1 MGTNP
6 LEPQPVIYIIEPF
19 GGSIRRQNNN
29 LPHVFYDDAA
39 VTRGDG
45 VFESIL
51 VRDGKPVNFKGHF
64 ERFARSAKLLELPEP
79 VVASWRDATLQAT
92 EDFVRDRGG
101 KTPDAK
107 CTWTYTR
114 GRASTGVPSA
124 WITLSEVPQ
133 AVLDQRKNGVK
144 AMTAPRGY
152 SITPNLPDSKE
163 AAPWLA
169 VGAKTINY
177 AANMAALR
185 WARKFDFDEVI
196 YIEPATGQVLEG
208 ATSTV
213 VVVKKG
219 GKLRTPIPGI
229 DVLHGT
235 TQKAIF
241 DYAETKGWRCKARD
255 LTVADL
261 VASESVW
268 LVSSTRIATRVKRI
282 DDVKLPAPENEAEL
296 RQLFDKALTAAIN

>member
-1 MGTNP
+1 M
-6 LEPQPVIYIIEPF
+6 IYIIEPF

-51 VRDGKPVNFKGHF
+51 VRDGEPVNLKGHF
-64 ERFARSAKLLELPEP
+64 ERFSRSAKLLELPEP
-79 VVASWRDATLQAT
+79 EEKSWRDATVQAT
-92 EDFVRDRGG
+92 QDYLRERGG
-101 KTPDAK
+101 EASDAK

-133 AVLDQRKNGVK
+133 SALDQRTHGVK

-152 SITPNLPDSKE
+152 SITPNLPESKD

-185 WARKFDFDEVI
+185 WARKQDFDEVI

-219 GKLRTPIPGI
+219 MKLRTPTPGI

-241 DYAETKGWRCKARD
+241 DYAEKHGWRCKTRD
-255 LTVADL
+255 LTVDDL
-261 VASESVW
+261 VAAESVW

-282 DDVKLPAPENEAEL
+282 DDVKLPTPDNEAEL
-296 RQLFDKALTAAIN
+296 RELFDNALTAAIN